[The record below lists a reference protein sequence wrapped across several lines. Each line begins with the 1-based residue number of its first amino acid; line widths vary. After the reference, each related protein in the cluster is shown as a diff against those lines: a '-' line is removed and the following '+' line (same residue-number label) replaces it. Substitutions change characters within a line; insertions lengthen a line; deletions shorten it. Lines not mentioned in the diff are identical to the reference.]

1 MNDIIDLI
9 VSNGLAVVIVG
20 YFLYKDYEFNGQLI
34 SLMQETNVVLATLK
48 DIITRGDIH
57 GE

>member
-1 MNDIIDLI
+1 MKDIIDII

-20 YFLYKDYEFNGQLI
+20 YFLYKDYIFNGQLI
-34 SLMQETNVVLATLK
+34 TFMQETNVVLATLK
-48 DIITRGDIH
+48 DIITRGDKH

>member
-1 MNDIIDLI
+1 MKDIIDLI
-9 VSNGLAVVIVG
+9 VSNGIAVVIVG
-20 YFLYKDYEFNGQLI
+20 YFLYKDYKFNGQLI

-48 DIITRGDIH
+48 DIITRGDKH

>member
-1 MNDIIDLI
+1 MNDFIDLI

-20 YFLYKDYEFNGQLI
+20 YFLYKDYKFNGQLI

-48 DIITRGDIH
+48 DIITRGDKH
-57 GE
+57 DE